1 MDDHTKATLKRIE
14 TPLRLTLAGLWA
26 ERVVRAFW
34 PFWTLTIAV
43 LAALSFGLQDYL
55 PLEAL
60 WFGAVSAL
68 GGLVWALVHG
78 LRVFRRPSRGEAM
91 VRLDSRLPGQPLAAL
106 QDTQAI
112 GLGDPASQ
120 AVWAAHLERMAA
132 QARGAK
138 PVEPDL
144 KLAARDPFAL
154 RYVALTGLVMA
165 LVFGSVW
172 RLGSMSA
179 LAPGGG
185 ATVLAEGPTW
195 EGWLKPPAYTGKPT
209 LYLNDQ
215 TAETLTL
222 PVGTKL
228 QLRFYGAPGD
238 LILTETVSGRVEAPP
253 ASDPAQD
260 FALVQSGR
268 LAIEGPGGREWTVT
282 LTPDTPPTIAPE
294 GVIARERGGR
304 FKQDFKVTDDFGIT
318 RGQVTIAL
326 DLAQVERRFGLA
338 ADPADVAPV
347 VLDLPLPRKGDR
359 ADFVGT
365 LVDDLSQSVLAN
377 LPVTLTFS
385 ATDAAGQEAGSQPI
399 AAVLPGKRFFDP
411 VASALIEM
419 RRDLLWTRGNGPRT
433 VQVLRAITHAP
444 EGVIT
449 NQSAWL
455 RLRVAMRRLEAEA
468 ASLTPELRDEV
479 AEELWQIALLVEEGD
494 LNDAKER
501 LKRAQD
507 RLAEAIKRGASPE
520 EIQELMDEMRQ
531 AMDDYMDQLAE
542 NMEERTPEE
551 QSADGGQT
559 MSEDQLQEMLDRLQQ
574 LMEEGRTAEAAE
586 LLAQIQEMME
596 NMRMVQQDGQG
607 EGRGSRGQQ
616 AMRDL
621 GETMR
626 GQQGLSDDAFRD
638 MQRGRQGQ
646 GQDQGEPGEGEPG
659 QGQQGQGQPGQGQP
673 GQGAGGEDGQSLAER
688 QEDLR
693 RQLEQLEREGNL
705 PGAGNPQGEAGRQR
719 LDDARRAMREAEE
732 ALRDRDLPGA
742 LDRQA
747 EALEALR
754 DGIRNLGEAMAEEN
768 RQEGQTQAGRQAN
781 SADPAGR
788 DPLGRQ
794 QGNGLRIGSDDNL
807 MTDEEVYRRAEEL
820 LDEIRRRSGDLT
832 RPEGERDYLKRLL
845 DQF

>member
-1 MDDHTKATLKRIE
+1 MDDRAKATLRQIE
-14 TPLRLTLAGLWA
+14 TPLRLTLVGLWA
-26 ERVVRAFW
+26 ERLVRAFW
-34 PFWTLTIAV
+34 PLWTLAIAV
-43 LAALSFGLQDYL
+43 LAALAFGLQDHL

-68 GGLVWALVHG
+68 GGMLWALVHA
-78 LRVFRRPSRGEAM
+78 LRAFRRPSRVEAM
-91 VRLDSRLPGQPLAAL
+91 ARLDSRLPGQPLAAL

-112 GLGDPASQ
+112 GAQDPASQ
-120 AVWAAHLERMAA
+120 AVWAAHLVRMAERA
-132 QARGAK
+132 KGAK

-154 RYVALTGLVMA
+154 RYLALTALVMA
-165 LVFGSVW
+165 LIFGSVW
-172 RLGSMSA
+172 RLGSVSA

-185 ATVLAEGPTW
+185 ATALAEGPTW

-215 TAETLTL
+215 TAAALEL
-222 PVGTKL
+222 PSGTKL
-228 QLRFYGAPGD
+228 QLRFYGEPGS
-238 LILTETVSGRVEAPP
+238 LILAETVSGRTEAVP
-253 ASDPAQD
+253 ASEPAQD
-260 FALVQSGR
+260 FVLVQSGK
-268 LAIEGPGGREWTVT
+268 LAIEGPGGREWEIT
-282 LTPDTPPTIAPE
+282 LAPDRAPAITAE
-294 GVIARERGGR
+294 GEIGRERGGR
-304 FKQDFKVTDDFGIT
+304 FKQQFKVSDDYGIT

-326 DLAQVERRFGLA
+326 DLDKVDRRFGLA

-359 ADFVGT
+359 EEFVGT

-377 LPVTLTFS
+377 LPVTLTFG
-385 ATDAAGQEAGSQPI
+385 AVDAAGQEGVSAPL
-399 AAVLPGKRFFDP
+399 AVTLPGKRFFDP

-419 RRDLLWTRGNGPRT
+419 RRDLMWTRGNGPRA

-444 EGVIT
+444 ETLSI
-449 NQSAWL
+449 NEKAWL
-455 RLRVAMRRLEAEA
+455 RLRVAMTRLESET
-468 ASLTPELRDEV
+468 ASLSPELRDEV
-479 AEELWQIALLVEEGD
+479 AEELWQIALMVEEGD

-507 RLAEAIKRGASPE
+507 RLAEAIRRGAAPQ

-551 QSADGGQT
+551 QSADGGAT
-559 MSEDQLQEMLDRLQQ
+559 MTEDQLQEMLDRLQQ
-574 LMEEGRTAEAAE
+574 LMEEGKTAEAAE

-638 MQRGRQGQ
+638 MQRGRQGEALGE
-646 GQDQGEPGEGEPG
+646 GQEGEPGEGQEG
-659 QGQQGQGQPGQGQP
+659 
-673 GQGAGGEDGQSLAER
+673 GQSLAER

-705 PGAGNPQGEAGRQR
+705 PGAGNEAGEAGRQR
-719 LDDARRAMREAEE
+719 LEDARRAMREAEE
-732 ALRDRDLPGA
+732 ALRDQDLPGA

-754 DGIRNLGEAMAEEN
+754 EGIRDLGEAMAQDN
-768 RQEGQTQAGRQAN
+768 RQEGEARGGRQAN
-781 SADPAGR
+781 RDDPAGR

-794 QGNGLRIGSDDNL
+794 QGNSLRIGSDDNL
-807 MTDEEVYRRAEEL
+807 LSDEDVYRRAEEL
-820 LDEIRRRSGDLT
+820 LDEIRRRSGDLG

-845 DQF
+845 ESF

>member
-1 MDDHTKATLKRIE
+1 MDDRAKATLRQIE
-14 TPLRLTLAGLWA
+14 TPLRLTLVGLWA
-26 ERVVRAFW
+26 ERLVRAFW
-34 PFWTLTIAV
+34 PLWTLAIAV
-43 LAALSFGLQDYL
+43 LAALAFGLQDHL

-68 GGLVWALVHG
+68 GGMLWALVHA
-78 LRVFRRPSRGEAM
+78 LRAFRRPSRVEAM
-91 VRLDSRLPGQPLAAL
+91 ARLDSRLPGQPLAAL

-112 GLGDPASQ
+112 GAQDPASQ
-120 AVWAAHLERMAA
+120 AVWAAHLVRMAERA
-132 QARGAK
+132 KGAK

-154 RYVALTGLVMA
+154 RYLALTALVMA
-165 LVFGSVW
+165 LIFGSVW
-172 RLGSMSA
+172 RLGSVSA

-185 ATVLAEGPTW
+185 ATALAEGPTW

-215 TAETLTL
+215 TAAALEL
-222 PVGTKL
+222 PSGTKL
-228 QLRFYGAPGD
+228 QLRFYGEPGS
-238 LILTETVSGRVEAPP
+238 LILAETVSGRTEAVP
-253 ASDPAQD
+253 ASEPAQD
-260 FALVQSGR
+260 FVLVQSGK
-268 LAIEGPGGREWTVT
+268 LAIEGPGGREWEIT
-282 LTPDTPPTIAPE
+282 LTPDRAPAITAE
-294 GVIARERGGR
+294 GEIGRERGGR
-304 FKQDFKVTDDFGIT
+304 FKQQFKVSDDYGIT

-326 DLAQVERRFGLA
+326 DLDKVDRRFGLA

-359 ADFVGT
+359 EEFVGT

-377 LPVTLTFS
+377 LPVTLTFG
-385 ATDAAGQEAGSQPI
+385 AVDAAGQEGVSAPL
-399 AAVLPGKRFFDP
+399 AVTLPGKRFFDP

-419 RRDLLWTRGNGPRT
+419 RRDLMWTRANGPRA

-444 EGVIT
+444 ETLSI
-449 NQSAWL
+449 NEKAWL
-455 RLRVAMRRLEAEA
+455 RLRVAMRRLEVEA
-468 ASLTPELRDEV
+468 ASLSPELRDEV
-479 AEELWQIALLVEEGD
+479 AEELWQIALMVEEGD

-507 RLAEAIKRGASPE
+507 RLAEAIRRGAAPE

-551 QSADGGQT
+551 QSADGGAT
-559 MSEDQLQEMLDRLQQ
+559 MTEDQLQEMLDRLQQ
-574 LMEEGRTAEAAE
+574 LMEEGKTAEAAE

-638 MQRGRQGQ
+638 MQRGRQGEALGE
-646 GQDQGEPGEGEPG
+646 GQEGEPGEGQEGG
-659 QGQQGQGQPGQGQP
+659 QN
-673 GQGAGGEDGQSLAER
+673 LAER

-693 RQLEQLEREGNL
+693 RQLEQLESEGNL
-705 PGAGNPQGEAGRQR
+705 PGAGNEAGEAGRQR
-719 LDDARRAMREAEE
+719 LEDARRAMREAEE
-732 ALRDRDLPGA
+732 ALRDQDLPGA

-754 DGIRNLGEAMAEEN
+754 EGIRDLGEAMAQDN
-768 RQEGQTQAGRQAN
+768 RQEGEAQGGRQAN
-781 SADPAGR
+781 RDDPAGR

-794 QGNGLRIGSDDNL
+794 QGNSLRIGSDDNL
-807 MTDEEVYRRAEEL
+807 LSDEDVYRRAEEL
-820 LDEIRRRSGDLT
+820 LDEIRRRSGDLD

-845 DQF
+845 ESF

>member
-1 MDDHTKATLKRIE
+1 MDDRAKATLRQIE
-14 TPLRLTLAGLWA
+14 TPLRLTLVGLWA
-26 ERVVRAFW
+26 ERLVRAFW
-34 PFWTLTIAV
+34 PLWTLAIAV
-43 LAALSFGLQDYL
+43 LAALAFGLQDHL
-55 PLEAL
+55 LLEAL

-68 GGLVWALVHG
+68 GGMLWALVHA
-78 LRVFRRPSRGEAM
+78 LRAFRRPSRVEAM
-91 VRLDSRLPGQPLAAL
+91 ARLDSRLLGQPLAAL

-112 GLGDPASQ
+112 GAQDPASQ
-120 AVWAAHLERMAA
+120 AVWAAHLARMAERA
-132 QARGAK
+132 KGAK

-154 RYVALTGLVMA
+154 RYLALTALVMA
-165 LVFGSVW
+165 LIFGSVW
-172 RLGSMSA
+172 RLGSVSA

-185 ATVLAEGPTW
+185 ATALAEGPTW

-215 TAETLTL
+215 TAAALEL
-222 PVGTKL
+222 PSGTKL
-228 QLRFYGAPGD
+228 QLRFYGEPGS
-238 LILTETVSGRVEAPP
+238 LILAETVSGRTEAVP
-253 ASDPAQD
+253 ASEPAQD
-260 FALVQSGR
+260 FVLVQSGK
-268 LAIEGPGGREWTVT
+268 LAIEGPGGREWEIT
-282 LTPDTPPTIAPE
+282 LTPDRAPAITAE
-294 GVIARERGGR
+294 GEIGRERGGR
-304 FKQDFKVTDDFGIT
+304 FKQQFKVSDDYGIT

-326 DLAQVERRFGLA
+326 DLDKVDRRFGLA

-359 ADFVGT
+359 EEFVGT

-377 LPVTLTFS
+377 LPVTLTFAAS
-385 ATDAAGQEAGSQPI
+385 DAAGQEGVSAPL
-399 AAVLPGKRFFDP
+399 AVTLPGKRFFDP

-419 RRDLLWTRGNGPRT
+419 RRDLIWTRGNGPRT

-444 EGVIT
+444 ETVIT
-449 NQSAWL
+449 NQKAWL

-468 ASLTPELRDEV
+468 ASLSPELRDEV
-479 AEELWQIALLVEEGD
+479 AEELWQIALMVEEGD

-507 RLAEAIKRGASPE
+507 RLAEAIRRGAAPE

-551 QSADGGQT
+551 QSADGGAT
-559 MSEDQLQEMLDRLQQ
+559 MTEDQLQEMLDRLQQ
-574 LMEEGRTAEAAE
+574 LMEEGKTAEAAE

-638 MQRGRQGQ
+638 MQRGRQGEALGE
-646 GQDQGEPGEGEPG
+646 GQEGEPGEG
-659 QGQQGQGQPGQGQP
+659 QD
-673 GQGAGGEDGQSLAER
+673 GGESLAER

-693 RQLEQLEREGNL
+693 RQLEQLESEGNL
-705 PGAGNPQGEAGRQR
+705 PGAGNESGEAGRQR
-719 LDDARRAMREAEE
+719 LEDARRAMREAEE
-732 ALRDRDLPGA
+732 ALREQDLPGA

-754 DGIRNLGEAMAEEN
+754 EGIRDLGEAMAQDN
-768 RQEGQTQAGRQAN
+768 RQEGEAQGGRQAN
-781 SADPAGR
+781 RDDPAGR

-794 QGNGLRIGSDDNL
+794 QGNSLRIGSDDNL
-807 MTDEEVYRRAEEL
+807 LSDEDVYRRAEEL
-820 LDEIRRRSGDLT
+820 LDEIRRRSGDLD

-845 DQF
+845 ESF

>member
-1 MDDHTKATLKRIE
+1 MDDRAKATLRQIE
-14 TPLRLTLAGLWA
+14 TPLRLTLVGLWA
-26 ERVVRAFW
+26 ERLVRAFW
-34 PFWTLTIAV
+34 PLWTLAIAV
-43 LAALSFGLQDYL
+43 LAALAFGLQDHL

-68 GGLVWALVHG
+68 GGVLWALVHA
-78 LRVFRRPSRGEAM
+78 LRAFLRPSRVEAM
-91 VRLDSRLPGQPLAAL
+91 ARLDSRLPGQPLAAL

-112 GLGDPASQ
+112 GAQDPASQ
-120 AVWAAHLERMAA
+120 AVWAAHLARMAER
-132 QARGAK
+132 ARGAK

-154 RYVALTGLVMA
+154 RYLALTALVMA
-165 LVFGSVW
+165 LIFGSVW
-172 RLGSMSA
+172 RLGSVSA

-185 ATVLAEGPTW
+185 ATALAEGPTW

-215 TAETLTL
+215 TAAALEL
-222 PVGTKL
+222 PTGTKL
-228 QLRFYGAPGD
+228 QLRFYGEPGS
-238 LILTETVSGRVEAPP
+238 LILAETVSGRTEAVP
-253 ASDPAQD
+253 ASEPAQD
-260 FALVQSGR
+260 FVLVQSGK
-268 LAIEGPGGREWTVT
+268 LAIEGPGGREWEIT
-282 LTPDTPPTIAPE
+282 LTPDRAPAITAE
-294 GVIARERGGR
+294 GEIGRERGGR
-304 FKQDFKVTDDFGIT
+304 FKQQFKVSDDYGIT

-326 DLAQVERRFGLA
+326 DLDKVDRRFGLA

-359 ADFVGT
+359 EEFVGT

-377 LPVTLTFS
+377 LPVTLTFAAS
-385 ATDAAGQEAGSQPI
+385 DAAGQEGVSAPL
-399 AAVLPGKRFFDP
+399 AVTLPGKRFFDP

-419 RRDLLWTRGNGPRT
+419 RRDLIWTRGNGPRA

-444 EGVIT
+444 ETLSI
-449 NQSAWL
+449 NEKAWL
-455 RLRVAMRRLEAEA
+455 RLRVAMTRLESEA
-468 ASLTPELRDEV
+468 ASLSPELRDEV
-479 AEELWQIALLVEEGD
+479 AEELWQIALMVEEGD

-507 RLAEAIKRGASPE
+507 RLAEAIRRGAAPE

-551 QSADGGQT
+551 QSADGGAT
-559 MSEDQLQEMLDRLQQ
+559 MTEDQLQEMLDRLQQ
-574 LMEEGRTAEAAE
+574 LMEEGKTAEAAE

-638 MQRGRQGQ
+638 MQRGRQGEALGE
-646 GQDQGEPGEGEPG
+646 GQEGEPGEG
-659 QGQQGQGQPGQGQP
+659 QD
-673 GQGAGGEDGQSLAER
+673 GGESLAER

-705 PGAGNPQGEAGRQR
+705 PGAGNESGEAGRQR
-719 LDDARRAMREAEE
+719 LEDARRAMREAEE
-732 ALRDRDLPGA
+732 ALREQDLPGA

-754 DGIRNLGEAMAEEN
+754 EGIRDLGEAMAQDN
-768 RQEGQTQAGRQAN
+768 RQEGEAQGGRQAN
-781 SADPAGR
+781 RDDPAGR

-794 QGNGLRIGSDDNL
+794 QGNSLRIGSDDNL
-807 MTDEEVYRRAEEL
+807 LSDEDVYRRAEEL
-820 LDEIRRRSGDLT
+820 LDEIRRRSGDLD

-845 DQF
+845 ESF

>member
-1 MDDHTKATLKRIE
+1 MDDRAKATLRQIE
-14 TPLRLTLAGLWA
+14 TPLRLTLVGLWA
-26 ERVVRAFW
+26 ERLVRAFW
-34 PFWTLTIAV
+34 PLWTLASAV
-43 LAALSFGLQDYL
+43 LAALAFGLQDHL

-68 GGLVWALVHG
+68 GGMLWALVHA
-78 LRVFRRPSRGEAM
+78 LRAFRRPCRVEAM
-91 VRLDSRLPGQPLAAL
+91 ARLDSRLPGQPLAAL

-112 GLGDPASQ
+112 GAQDTASQ
-120 AVWAAHLERMAA
+120 AVWAAHLARMAER
-132 QARGAK
+132 ARGAK
-138 PVEPDL
+138 PIEPDL

-154 RYVALTGLVMA
+154 RYLALTALVMA
-165 LVFGSVW
+165 LIFGSVW
-172 RLGSMSA
+172 RLGSVSA

-185 ATVLAEGPTW
+185 ATALAEGPTW

-215 TAETLTL
+215 TAAALEL
-222 PVGTKL
+222 PTGTKL
-228 QLRFYGAPGD
+228 QLRFYGEPGS
-238 LILTETVSGRVEAPP
+238 LILAETFSGRTEAVP
-253 ASDPAQD
+253 ASEPAQD
-260 FALVQSGR
+260 FVLVQSGK
-268 LAIEGPGGREWTVT
+268 LAIEGPGGREWEIT
-282 LTPDTPPTIAPE
+282 LTPDRAPAITAE
-294 GVIARERGGR
+294 GEIGRERGGR
-304 FKQDFKVTDDFGIT
+304 FKQQFKVSDDYGIT

-326 DLAQVERRFGLA
+326 DLDKVDRRFGLA

-359 ADFVGT
+359 EEFVGT

-377 LPVTLTFS
+377 LPVTLTFG
-385 ATDAAGQEAGSQPI
+385 AVDAAGQEGVSAPL
-399 AAVLPGKRFFDP
+399 AVTLPGKRFFDP

-419 RRDLLWTRGNGPRT
+419 RRDLMWTRGNGPRT

-444 EGVIT
+444 ETLSI
-449 NQSAWL
+449 NEKAWL
-455 RLRVAMRRLEAEA
+455 RLRVAMTRLESEA
-468 ASLTPELRDEV
+468 ASLSPELRDEV
-479 AEELWQIALLVEEGD
+479 AEELWQIALMVEEGD

-507 RLAEAIKRGASPE
+507 RLAEAIRRGAAPE

-551 QSADGGQT
+551 QSADGGAT
-559 MSEDQLQEMLDRLQQ
+559 MTEDQLQEMLDRLQQ
-574 LMEEGRTAEAAE
+574 LMEEGKTAEAAE

-638 MQRGRQGQ
+638 MQRGRQGEALGE
-646 GQDQGEPGEGEPG
+646 GQEGEPGEGQEG
-659 QGQQGQGQPGQGQP
+659 
-673 GQGAGGEDGQSLAER
+673 GQSLAER

-693 RQLEQLEREGNL
+693 RQLEQLESEGNL
-705 PGAGNPQGEAGRQR
+705 PGAGNEAGEAGRQR
-719 LDDARRAMREAEE
+719 LEDARRAMREAEE
-732 ALRDRDLPGA
+732 ALRDQDLPGA

-754 DGIRNLGEAMAEEN
+754 EGIRDLGEAMAQDN
-768 RQEGQTQAGRQAN
+768 RQEGEAQGGRQAN
-781 SADPAGR
+781 RDDPAGR

-794 QGNGLRIGSDDNL
+794 QGNSLRIGSDDNL
-807 MTDEEVYRRAEEL
+807 LSDEDVYRRAEEL
-820 LDEIRRRSGDLT
+820 LDEIRRRSGDLD

-845 DQF
+845 ESF

>member
-1 MDDHTKATLKRIE
+1 MDDRAKATLRQIE
-14 TPLRLTLAGLWA
+14 TPLRLTLVGLWA
-26 ERVVRAFW
+26 ERLVRAFW
-34 PFWTLTIAV
+34 PLWTLASAV
-43 LAALSFGLQDYL
+43 LAALAFGLQDHL

-68 GGLVWALVHG
+68 GGMLWALVHA
-78 LRVFRRPSRGEAM
+78 LRAFRRPSRVEAM
-91 VRLDSRLPGQPLAAL
+91 ARLDSRLPGQPLAAL

-112 GLGDPASQ
+112 GAQDTASQ
-120 AVWAAHLERMAA
+120 AVWAAHLARMAER
-132 QARGAK
+132 ARGAK
-138 PVEPDL
+138 PIEPDL

-154 RYVALTGLVMA
+154 RYLALTALVMA
-165 LVFGSVW
+165 LIFGSVW
-172 RLGSMSA
+172 RLGSVSA

-185 ATVLAEGPTW
+185 ATALAEGPTW

-215 TAETLTL
+215 TAAALEL
-222 PVGTKL
+222 PTGTKL
-228 QLRFYGAPGD
+228 QLRFYGEPGS
-238 LILTETVSGRVEAPP
+238 LILAETFSGRTEAVP
-253 ASDPAQD
+253 ASEPAQD
-260 FALVQSGR
+260 FVLVQSGK
-268 LAIEGPGGREWTVT
+268 LAIEGPGGREWEIT
-282 LTPDTPPTIAPE
+282 LTPDRAPAITAE
-294 GVIARERGGR
+294 GEIGRERGGR
-304 FKQDFKVTDDFGIT
+304 FKQQFKVSDDYGIT

-326 DLAQVERRFGLA
+326 DLDKVDRRFGLA

-359 ADFVGT
+359 EEFVGT

-377 LPVTLTFS
+377 LPVTLTFG
-385 ATDAAGQEAGSQPI
+385 AVDAAGQEGVSAPL
-399 AAVLPGKRFFDP
+399 AVTLPGKRFFDP

-419 RRDLLWTRGNGPRT
+419 RRDLMWTRGNGPRT

-444 EGVIT
+444 ETLSI
-449 NQSAWL
+449 NEKAWL
-455 RLRVAMRRLEAEA
+455 RLRVAMTRLESEA
-468 ASLTPELRDEV
+468 ASLSPELRDEV
-479 AEELWQIALLVEEGD
+479 AEELWQIALMVEEGD

-507 RLAEAIKRGASPE
+507 RLAEAIRRGAAPE

-551 QSADGGQT
+551 QSADGGAT
-559 MSEDQLQEMLDRLQQ
+559 MTEDQLQEMLDRLQQ
-574 LMEEGRTAEAAE
+574 LMEEGKTAEAAE

-638 MQRGRQGQ
+638 MQRGRQGEALGE
-646 GQDQGEPGEGEPG
+646 GQEGEPGEGQEG
-659 QGQQGQGQPGQGQP
+659 
-673 GQGAGGEDGQSLAER
+673 GQSLAER

-693 RQLEQLEREGNL
+693 RQLEQLESEGNL
-705 PGAGNPQGEAGRQR
+705 PGAGNEAGEAGRQR
-719 LDDARRAMREAEE
+719 LEDARRAMREAEE
-732 ALRDRDLPGA
+732 ALRDQDLPGA

-754 DGIRNLGEAMAEEN
+754 EGIRDLGEAMAQDN
-768 RQEGQTQAGRQAN
+768 RQEGEAQGGRQAN
-781 SADPAGR
+781 RDDPAGR

-794 QGNGLRIGSDDNL
+794 QGNSLRIGSDDNL
-807 MTDEEVYRRAEEL
+807 LSDEDVYRRAEEL
-820 LDEIRRRSGDLT
+820 LDEIRRRSGDLD

-845 DQF
+845 ESF